1 MEHEGRLPLQ
11 RLPDSAEEGD
21 ADPGHRRG
29 DPGVGV
35 LPPGTGLATTDT
47 LDETEA
53 GAARRRL
60 RYGPLP
66 RLEPDAS
73 IVAALLPGEWVVAVR
88 PQAVLE
94 RRQASACSTAGLTGT
109 LYLTSCRLLHV
120 GRHRI
125 AYDVADIREAIVAG
139 DTRLLLMVGDGIG
152 LQLDIERPRLLR
164 VKIAA
169 VRRHLGVPAF

>member
-1 MEHEGRLPLQ
+1 MEREGRSPLRQ
-11 RLPDSAEEGD
+11 LPDTADEGD
-21 ADPGHRRG
+21 G
-29 DPGVGV
+29 DPGRRRADPAADV
-35 LPPGTGLATTDT
+35 LPPVTDFVVPES

-60 RYGPLP
+60 RDGPLP

-139 DTRLLLMVGDGIG
+139 DARLLLMVGDGIG